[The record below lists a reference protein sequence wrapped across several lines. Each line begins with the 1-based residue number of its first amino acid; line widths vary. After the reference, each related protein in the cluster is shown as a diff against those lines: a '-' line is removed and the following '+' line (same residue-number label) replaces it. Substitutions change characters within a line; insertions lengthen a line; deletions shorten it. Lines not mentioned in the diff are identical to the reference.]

1 MPYYPQAAQLAN
13 GISDSSVRNAFARID
28 RSRFVRPALKA
39 SAWADIP
46 LPIEDHATISQ
57 PSLVAEMTAWLKLT
71 PDCRVLEIGTGSGY
85 QTALLAELAAAVYTI
100 EISETLARHAQR
112 RLKALEYQ
120 GIHFRTGDGAP
131 GWPEAAPFDRIIAT
145 VAFPHR
151 PTALLDQ
158 LTGDGICLIPIGKP
172 WATQQLIQYTRNGAN
187 ITERTRCA
195 VRFLSLQQAES

>member
-1 MPYYPQAAQLAN
+1 MPYYPQAAQLAS

-57 PSLVAEMTAWLKLT
+57 PSLVAAMTAWLKLT

-112 RLKALEYQ
+112 RLKALKYQ
-120 GIHFRTGDGAP
+120 GIHFRTGDGAT

-145 VAFPHR
+145 VAFPHH
-151 PTALLDQ
+151 PAALLEQ
-158 LTGDGICLIPIGKP
+158 LTEDGICLIPVGMP
-172 WATQQLIQYTRNGAN
+172 GAVQQLIEYRRNGAK
-187 ITERTRCA
+187 ITARTHCT
-195 VRFLSLQQAES
+195 VRFLSLQ